1 MWTCKFYINIQF
13 IHVHICTFNSN
24 MQIYANSIHS
34 REYMRIL
41 YAYSIHTCEYMHIQL
56 TSVKICVFTSYTWM
70 YACMRMRFI
79 HVNVCKFNM
88 YDSRVV
94 TRVKM
99 KTQKSCHMCHD
110 ERYTCLVTSCHYQPT
125 HDLSQYI
132 YARVVAINLRTIYHY
147 QSTHDLSEYK
157 YARGI
162 TINLRTS
169 CQNTNTQDLSYESQC
184 RCTRPD
190 THITKNTHRTCH
202 TRHVNTHQKGSWLIS
217 GFPRCLPKHLAVD

>member
-79 HVNVCKFNM
+79 HVNACKFNM

-125 HDLSQYI
+125 HDLSQYT
-132 YARVVAINLRTIYHY
+132 YARVVAINLRTRYVRIQIH
-147 QSTHDLSEYK
+147 K
-157 YARGI
+157 
-162 TINLRTS
+162 
-169 CQNTNTQDLSYESQC
+169 
-184 RCTRPD
+184 
-190 THITKNTHRTCH
+190 TCH
-202 TRHVNTHQKGSWLIS
+202 TSHNADAQDLTHISPRIPTGLVTHVTWIRIRKIHDSFQD
-217 GFPRCLPKHLAVD
+217 FPDACLSIWPWTKNFQHTFS